1 MLTIATHSESK
12 VLMVGDTSPG
22 MRCLYVGVMLCMLTS
37 GAYASDRAAH
47 LVNSFQVM
55 CMLDP
60 LDFARSDA
68 KATAMKLPVR
78 QDLHSPP
85 DPSGYFNH
93 AKSWLLPLKSGA
105 HEFLVSETHGPAA
118 DIKSCGIGAPDV
130 DAEDFRAELIKS
142 MKLGRSATEVMSRDG
157 QFRNTVWAVGD
168 LSLMLSDGS
177 PKKLKQGI
185 YLVLSNKPLAR

>member
-1 MLTIATHSESK
+1 MSVQIDT
-12 VLMVGDTSPG
+12 LMVGRLSPDI
-22 MRCLYVGVMLCMLTS
+22 RCLYVSITPCVLTS
-37 GAYASDRAAH
+37 AAYAGDRAAH

-55 CMLDP
+55 CMLDR
-60 LDFARSDA
+60 LDFAMSDA

-85 DPSGYFNH
+85 NPSGYFNH

-105 HEFLVSETHGPAA
+105 HEFVISETHGPAA

-130 DAEDFRAELIKS
+130 DAEDFRAELMKS
-142 MKLGRSATEVMSRDG
+142 MKLGKPATEVTSSDG
-157 QFRNTVWAVGD
+157 QFRNSVWVVGD
-168 LSLMLSDGS
+168 LSLMLTDGS

-185 YLVLSNKPLAR
+185 YLTLSNKPLAR